1 MEAPIRSDLILA
13 AWSAKIADN
22 SEQAKA
28 WYADATSG
36 DPAKQKSAMDMLE
49 RKFGDFIYAL
59 YGEEAMM
66 SKKAAT
72 GKKNW
77 ESISAGTTN
86 TAVRFDNLSNVLN
99 LDMAWMQFFT
109 MAPAFGEEYVD
120 LSQIT
125 YYVSHKEYAEGA
137 KIENTPGASL
147 SGEKL
152 SRKRWGGANSFL
164 RLWAERNGVI
174 GLNRVIQA
182 HTSADMKRRALTAY
196 TALGDTTG
204 VTVQSFAVSIIETLN
219 AGADAM
225 LTALNNAGYDLQ
237 DSAGLLLLS
246 HSSNRPAI
254 NAALKT
260 IQGENGNNILLDY
273 NIQPVYTRNTAIA
286 KDLGLGGANRA
297 MLILPGF
304 ANIWADFD
312 TARIERTNNP
322 RTDAIDIVYQTYYN
336 LTVRASQKR
345 VITLA

>member
-1 MEAPIRSDLILA
+1 MEQQLRSDLILS
-13 AWSAKIADN
+13 AWSAKIADTT
-22 SEQAKA
+22 EQAKA
-28 WYADATSG
+28 WYDDATSG
-36 DPAKQKSAMDMLE
+36 DPAKQKTALDALE
-49 RKFGDFIYAL
+49 RKFSDFIYAL
-59 YGEEAMM
+59 HGEEVMM
-66 SKKAAT
+66 SKKALE
-72 GKKNW
+72 GRKNW
-77 ESISAGTTN
+77 ESISSGSTN

-109 MAPAFGEEYVD
+109 MAPAFGSEYVD
-120 LSQIT
+120 LNQIT

-182 HTSADMKRRALTAY
+182 HTSADQKLRASTAY
-196 TALGDTTG
+196 KALGDTSG
-204 VTVQSFAVSIIETLN
+204 VTVEAFATNIITTLN
-219 AGADAM
+219 NGADAL
-225 LTALNNAGYDLQ
+225 LTALNTAGYDLT
-237 DSAGLLLLS
+237 DSTGLKLLS

-260 IQGENGNNILLDY
+260 IMGDNGTNILLDY
-273 NIQPVYTRNTAIA
+273 NIEPVYTRNTAIA

-312 TARIERTNNP
+312 AARIERANSP